1 GSPAL
6 PNAKFTFNP
15 FAVGAPKVKD
25 EQDDEQEEGE
35 DDGAKEKAKERHKSE
50 PPPEMVGGDKFGP
63 AVPSLEQLLEISEG
77 AARLTDS
84 VIRRGSHQDQD
95 DNDGMSLPPS
105 PTKQVLPENI
115 NAANAKVRPSMI
127 PRLVLAPPPPPT
139 AKKPAPGPIFARP
152 ASPQKKPLNKALAS
166 ISPSKSFARF
176 FASPAKGSTNAGP
189 SGPPPRPAT
198 ALGRSTTTGFLSRKA
213 GTAAK
218 AKATTTESGKD
229 GDELRRSTTLSEEA
243 QASLAKM
250 SQALEKLAA
259 PRPRNS
265 TGSTSSEGTA
275 VGSSSS
281 SPDNKQKKKD
291 RGEDRPMEID
301 DLPPRPSTSLGFS
314 PGADRMGTFKS
325 SRMRADKGKE
335 KEKVGK
341 KYDGLFPGTKVTGGV
356 AGGSGKAKAVTASKG
371 KALASDDE
379 DDEEEE
385 KETTTTPPRGKGKG
399 KDSSPNPSTEEVEVV
414 SDCLQGCVIFVDVR
428 TEEGSDASAM
438 FVRMLRQLSAKV
450 ISRPGVT
457 ATHYVWKSGLQST
470 ISRYTT
476 LEEPKPFLV
485 GIGWVVKCVEKKERV
500 DEKNYLVNV
509 KEAEVIFGHKRRRS
523 MQVKDRSS
531 LMHGLGVSTLHK
543 PTAAAKA
550 RTVSNPAV
558 TQSARPVVRKPA
570 STTSNTIT
578 KYFTKGKGK
587 VLSKPAPPLK
597 TKLLQAPPTPVREE
611 PEPLEDFEMP
621 DAEPST
627 SKGKVKAD
635 IPMDVDDEDTEPP
648 PPPQLLRE
656 KTPPPPPPEAIT
668 KPSVPTAAVVARPPP
683 AALPKP
689 PPNLFAK
696 PKAPPPSKPAPGPLD
711 GLEEL

>member
-1 GSPAL
+1 
-6 PNAKFTFNP
+6 
-15 FAVGAPKVKD
+15 
-25 EQDDEQEEGE
+25 
-35 DDGAKEKAKERHKSE
+35 
-50 PPPEMVGGDKFGP
+50 
-63 AVPSLEQLLEISEG
+63 
-77 AARLTDS
+77 
-84 VIRRGSHQDQD
+84 
-95 DNDGMSLPPS
+95 
-105 PTKQVLPENI
+105 
-115 NAANAKVRPSMI
+115 
-127 PRLVLAPPPPPT
+127 
-139 AKKPAPGPIFARP
+139 
-152 ASPQKKPLNKALAS
+152 
-166 ISPSKSFARF
+166 
-176 FASPAKGSTNAGP
+176 
-189 SGPPPRPAT
+189 
-198 ALGRSTTTGFLSRKA
+198 
-213 GTAAK
+213 
-218 AKATTTESGKD
+218 
-229 GDELRRSTTLSEEA
+229 
-243 QASLAKM
+243 M

-265 TGSTSSEGTA
+265 AGSTSSSSEGTA

-291 RGEDRPMEID
+291 AREDRPMELD

-314 PGADRMGTFKS
+314 PGADRLGTFKS
-325 SRMRADKGKE
+325 LRTKADKGKE
-335 KEKVGK
+335 KEKTGK
-341 KYDGLFPGTKVTGGV
+341 RFDGLFASTKT
-356 AGGSGKAKAVTASKG
+356 AGGTAGSKKAPEKPAAASKG

-385 KETTTTPPRGKGKG
+385 PQETVTTPPKGKGKG

-438 FVRMLRQLSAKV
+438 FVRMLRQLSAKLGPDQASAKFGHQYQV

-485 GIGWVVKCVEKKERV
+485 GIGWVMKCGEKKERV

-558 TQSARPVVRKPA
+558 TQSARPAVKKPVPA
-570 STTSNTIT
+570 ASNTIT
-578 KYFTKGKGK
+578 KYFPKGKGK
-587 VLSKPAPPLK
+587 ALAKPAPPLK
-597 TKLLQAPPTPVREE
+597 AKLLQAPPTPVREE
-611 PEPLEDFEMP
+611 PEPPEDTEMP

-627 SKGKVKAD
+627 SKGKVKVD

-696 PKAPPPSKPAPGPLD
+696 PKAPPSKPAPGPLD
-711 GLEEL
+711 GLEELLADTKTTLLEEAQKRNLRADQLERARKKTLLFAPKVSSPLKRHVSSFDERGDD